1 MDSDGLRDASMHCVT
16 SSPTFSMLEKFI
28 APHKCDEQE
37 VSAGEWPGSAT
48 HFPHLS
54 LFTDLTFT
62 ELEAAK
68 RGDTS

>member
-1 MDSDGLRDASMHCVT
+1 
-16 SSPTFSMLEKFI
+16 MLEKFI

-68 RGDTS
+68 RGGNS